1 MKTCRAFLSVLR
13 FGTFTVLMFL
23 HPIVGVLGL
32 LANVCLGCF
41 LFCFFAV
48 PEQRTALW
56 AFLGVGVVLTAF
68 VWSYDALTALLAPKG
83 LLMIAGR

>member
-1 MKTCRAFLSVLR
+1 MKTWRAFLSVLR

-32 LANVCLGCF
+32 LANVCLGGF
-41 LFCFFAV
+41 LFCLLAV

-56 AFLGVGVVLTAF
+56 AFLGVGVALTAF
-68 VWSYDALTALLAPKG
+68 VWSYDALTARLAPKG